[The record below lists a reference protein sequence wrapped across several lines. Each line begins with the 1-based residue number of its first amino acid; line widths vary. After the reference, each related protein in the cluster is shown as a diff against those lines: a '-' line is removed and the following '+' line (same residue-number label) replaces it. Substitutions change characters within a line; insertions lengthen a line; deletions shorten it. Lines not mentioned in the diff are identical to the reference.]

1 MSLLLATQITAV
13 ATAFLALFAI
23 ASAAFAFLA
32 FRKQSQEVG
41 LLLDRAHRDQAE
53 HVYPWISEQEEVTG
67 ANEREEVT
75 RANWKNTSEQPVYD
89 IAVSWH
95 GKVQL
100 RRPALLPQRAYD
112 KKIEG
117 SSVKGVTIPVEMEF
131 RDAHGTWW
139 RATNRGQLTELCG
152 MPGPSP
158 ADHCTLERRHHGPHF
173 WKPQP
178 DSELTEH

>member
-1 MSLLLATQITAV
+1 MSLLLATQISAV
-13 ATAFLALFAI
+13 ATAFLTLFAI
-23 ASAAFAFLA
+23 FTAFYARQA
-32 FRKQSQEVG
+32 FRKQSQEVN

-53 HVYPWISEQEEVTG
+53 HVYPWVSAEEEFTW
-67 ANEREEVT
+67 
-75 RANWKNTSEQPVYD
+75 ANWTNTSQQPVYD

-95 GKVQL
+95 GEVQL
-100 RRPALLPQRAYD
+100 RTPALLPGLTPH
-112 KKIEG
+112 KKVEG

-139 RATNRGQLTELCG
+139 RATNRGKLTELCG

-158 ADHCTLERRHHGPHF
+158 ADHCTFERRHHGPHF